1 MPLLVGSIASG
12 RPIRLSAAVALLL
25 TAGCSQHRPTP
36 SESQLLN
43 EKQAYNQVLAQ
54 QLLQRNER
62 IVARLER
69 EYDEFA
75 AGRSTTPPTVDV
87 LILSGGGEFGAFG
100 AGFLKGWGAVKDPA
114 WARPQFDLVSGVS
127 TGALI
132 APFAFVGDARAY
144 DRILKLYENPKA
156 DWVKPRGLLF
166 FLPGN
171 PSLLTLGGLEQEL
184 RTQVNADLVHAIAD
198 GSRDARV
205 LCVASTNLDYGEQRI
220 FDVGAEAEAVAPAGD
235 CSRIH
240 QMLLAS
246 SAIPGAFPPRIID
259 GCMYVDGGVTSN
271 ILYNPDMNSPES
283 GLALWRRKHPDRSI
297 PRQRVWVIIDEQ
309 FDTAP
314 KVVQP
319 TWVSVAGA
327 SVELMIRS
335 STHTSLRQLADEAAL
350 IRSTTGAQIEVRY
363 VDIPGSWKDPASDTG
378 MFDKRTMDSLAS
390 LGIKMGAD
398 PSSWKSFDST
408 AVGAHAARPATRS

>member
-1 MPLLVGSIASG
+1 MPHSAPSQPVRVAIGAAICLL
-12 RPIRLSAAVALLL
+12 PL
-25 TAGCSQHRPTP
+25 TACSQHRPTP
-36 SESQLLN
+36 PEAQLLAR
-43 EKQAYNQVLAQ
+43 KQAYNQVLAQ

-69 EYDEFA
+69 EYDAFA
-75 AGRSTTPPTVDV
+75 AGRSTTQPTVDV

-100 AGFLKGWGAVKDPA
+100 AGFLKGWGAVQDPA

-132 APFAFVGDARAY
+132 APFAFVGDANAY

-171 PSLLTLGGLEQEL
+171 PSLLTLNGLEQEL
-184 RTQVNADLVHAIAD
+184 RTQVNAELVRAIAD

-220 FDVGAEAEAVAPAGD
+220 FDVGAEAEVVAPSGD
-235 CSRIH
+235 ASRIH

-246 SAIPGAFPPRIID
+246 SAIPGAFLPRIID

-271 ILYNPDMNSPES
+271 ILYNPDMNAPDS
-283 GLALWRRKHPDRSI
+283 GLALWRRKHPDRPI
-297 PRQRVWVIIDEQ
+297 PRQRIWVVIDEQ

-335 STHTSLRQLADEAAL
+335 STHTALRQLADEAAL
-350 IRSTTGAQIEVRY
+350 IRSTTGADIEVRY
-363 VDIPGSWKDPASDTG
+363 VDIPGTWKDPASDTG
-378 MFDKRTMDSLAS
+378 MFDKRTMDSLAT
-390 LGIKMGAD
+390 LGMKMGAD
-398 PSSWKSFDST
+398 PSSWKSFQST
-408 AVGAHAARPATRS
+408 AVAGPTGRVSTRS